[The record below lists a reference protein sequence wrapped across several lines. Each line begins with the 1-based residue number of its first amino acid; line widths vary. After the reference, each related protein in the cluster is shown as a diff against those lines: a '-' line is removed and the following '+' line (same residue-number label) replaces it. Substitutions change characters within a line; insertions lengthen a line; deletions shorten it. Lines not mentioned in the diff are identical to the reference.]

1 MSQAMKSI
9 NAAMGAKEAAAPQIG
24 LGKLPFAN
32 FLPAIL
38 PLVGALLVLAARIKF
53 GPSVTPADGT
63 LVVLGLLSYIF
74 AAAALVTN
82 FWAPIGFLQRLGL
95 WTGSLGLFFNL
106 SGWLVRWVAAGDR
119 ENWIRITEN
128 GKTFFSYI
136 PYTNLYDLSVAFAF
150 GAAFTTLLIS
160 NRPNTRFVGAISF
173 PLIMLILLMAVFIGD
188 RFVDLPPVLDSYW
201 RPIHVGVASLSYG
214 VALVSFALSVVYLIK
229 DGVKSEAIG
238 VAVTAFFTAGYVVVW
253 LMGGFKAFDPLS
265 FNYSL
270 NPVLAGSEGIT
281 NIAARIP
288 LPGVGLFH
296 ALSLMALVGMAVC
309 FLIYF
314 YKKTAGERS
323 KGVNG
328 AAAVVAVPGVAILS
342 SLPLVAL
349 IGMVIALVMIH
360 LYKDSEGARRIGHW
374 LLRGSI
380 IFQVVAIALFFY
392 HVKTMT
398 NVGSRV
404 SADQYY
410 NIGYQL
416 MGDNNAGQPNA
427 AGQPAAN
434 VMQYGSNFM
443 TMSGDSLI
451 LNLRSNPIEIASLFA
466 MLVAS
471 IFAAIIGFRS
481 EKLRANLPAL
491 EKIDSLI
498 YKTVGVAFAG
508 LAILLVTGAVWAN
521 ESWGRYWG
529 WDSKETGALVAWL
542 SYAGY
547 LHTRIAHGWS
557 GRRSAYFALVGF
569 LLVIFTYLGVSY
581 ILPGLHSYA
590 KL

>member
-443 TMSGDSLI
+443 TMSGDSLV